1 MNRAD
6 FETELRAQGY
16 REIVDRR
23 MDAKTTNLEHSH
35 EFDARLLVLEGE
47 MTVVCDGE

>member
-23 MDAKTTNLEHSH
+23 MDAKTTNLGIPMNSMR
-35 EFDARLLVLEGE
+35 A
-47 MTVVCDGE
+47 CWYSKAK